1 MVVIVVIIN
10 VSKCMSRCGLHGL
23 MYTDG
28 KFSWKAAP
36 ISLVP
41 NRFPSNAFRYSVSIQ
56 PFINQLMDVISRDR
70 VFLNS
75 QLQYAASS
83 DEFVRKLLSI
93 YNAVP
98 DDALRDGIQ
107 VGIHRSDYMVDKS
120 SNDACKQIEINT
132 IASSFGC
139 LSKRYLL
146 VI

>member
-1 MVVIVVIIN
+1 
-10 VSKCMSRCGLHGL
+10 
-23 MYTDG
+23 
-28 KFSWKAAP
+28 
-36 ISLVP
+36 
-41 NRFPSNAFRYSVSIQ
+41 
-56 PFINQLMDVISRDR
+56 MDVISRDR

-83 DEFVRKLLSI
+83 DEFVRKLLCI

-98 DDALRDGIQ
+98 EDELRDGIQ

-139 LSKRYLL
+139 LSKRYFTGYKIIHPFDLFL
-146 VI
+146 SLFTHLTY